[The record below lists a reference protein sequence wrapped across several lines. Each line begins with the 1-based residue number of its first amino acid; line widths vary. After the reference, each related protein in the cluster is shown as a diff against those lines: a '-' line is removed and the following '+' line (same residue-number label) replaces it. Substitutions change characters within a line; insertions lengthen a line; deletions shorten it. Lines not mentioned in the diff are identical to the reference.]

1 MILKKALLYFWYSV
15 ARYAPT
21 SNLRL
26 SALRR
31 MSYVKLG
38 NNCYL
43 GPDVTITPFGGG
55 ASYSKQKKGTIFLE
69 IGDRVSISPNV
80 SFFCSMH
87 PENSKLSKIYGKVG
101 KITVEDDVWIG
112 GGSIVLAGV
121 KIHKN
126 SVIGAGAVVTKDVP
140 ENTVVAGI
148 PAKPIK
154 KVPNLED

>member
-1 MILKKALLYFWYSV
+1 M
-15 ARYAPT
+15 
-21 SNLRL
+21 RL

-31 MSYVKLG
+31 ISYLRVG
-38 NNCYL
+38 DNCYL
-43 GPDVTITPFGGG
+43 GPNITITPFGGG
-55 ASYSKQKKGTIFLE
+55 ASYSSQKRGNVLLQ
-69 IGDRVSISPNV
+69 IGNRVAISPNV

-87 PENSKLSKIYGKVG
+87 PENSKLSKLYGKIE

-140 ENTVVAGI
+140 ENTVVAGV

-154 KVPNLED
+154 KIPVLED